1 MSEVVLK
8 DLPESWEWTKL
19 GEVIIKIVG
28 GGTPS
33 KNTAKYWEGNIPW
46 LTIKDMRT
54 QRPADTIDHIT
65 QEAVDESSTNLIPA
79 DTVIM
84 ATRVGLG
91 KVVRVPYA
99 TTINQDLKAL
109 ITPPE
114 LDKSYLEYWLV
125 LKAQYL
131 GSIGS
136 GTTVKGIRLEQ
147 VKGLDFPLAPAE
159 QQKRIVA
166 KIEELFSHIDA
177 GIAALKKAKQ
187 LLKQYRQSVLKAAV
201 TGELTKQWRE
211 DNKDK
216 LEPASQLLERILQ
229 ERRQKWE
236 TQQLE
241 QFKAKG
247 KVPKGDKW
255 KGTYKAPEAPVI
267 QDVPELA
274 SEWIY
279 VRLDTLTDVKGGL
292 TVDSGRKKEGT
303 KSLPYLR
310 VANVQRGFFDLTKMK
325 EIDVPLDKVDEFL
338 LKDRDI
344 LFNEGG
350 DRDKLGRGWVWHE
363 EVKIC
368 TYQNHVFRARPYSD
382 EIISEFVSIFGNT
395 YGQEYFIRQ
404 GKQTTNLASINK
416 TKLSGFPVP
425 LCSSKEMRI
434 SFSMM
439 DEKISIIDRMS
450 TSVEMQLVEAEKNKQ
465 SILASAFSGGLVE
478 GLDSDS
484 PADELLKQI
493 SRQHVLS
500 AAREKLTKS
509 RRPTRKKAK
518 SMSKKKIIDVLKES
532 SDALS
537 PEKLF
542 DLIGADGSSTDEVEE
557 FYIELKEALADR
569 HVVIEAVLDVN
580 IKRGDLISYKVEA

>member
-1 MSEVVLK
+1 MSEEVLK

-33 KNTAKYWEGNIPW
+33 KNTAKYWGGNIPW

-177 GIAALKKAKQ
+177 GVAALNKAKQ

-216 LEPASQLLERILQ
+216 LEPSSQLLERILK

-236 TQQLE
+236 AQQLE
-241 QFKAKG
+241 QFKAKR
-247 KVPKGDKW
+247 KVPKDDKW
-255 KGTYKAPEAPVI
+255 KGKYKLEEPNPHMEFESPKEWAVSTIESITDPVRVICYGILMPKENVEDGVLYVKVKDVKFGRVLVDQLNRTVPEIAAKYARASLVMGDLLLTIRGTYGRTAIAPKELNGGNITQDTVRISAIEPILNEYLIIFVDSVVAQQYFKVVARGVAVKGVNV
-267 QDVPELA
+267 QDV
-274 SEWIY
+274 
-279 VRLDTLTDVKGGL
+279 RNM
-292 TVDSGRKKEGT
+292 
-303 KSLPYLR
+303 
-310 VANVQRGFFDLTKMK
+310 NVPIPSVEEQK
-325 EIDVPLDKVDEFL
+325 EIIKLVDQKITTIAHVEKELEEQL
-338 LKDRDI
+338 LKA
-344 LFNEGG
+344 G
-350 DRDKLGRGWVWHE
+350 
-363 EVKIC
+363 
-368 TYQNHVFRARPYSD
+368 
-382 EIISEFVSIFGNT
+382 
-395 YGQEYFIRQ
+395 
-404 GKQTTNLASINK
+404 
-416 TKLSGFPVP
+416 
-425 LCSSKEMRI
+425 
-434 SFSMM
+434 
-439 DEKISIIDRMS
+439 
-450 TSVEMQLVEAEKNKQ
+450 KNKQ
-465 SILASAFSGGLVE
+465 SILASAFSGMLI
-478 GLDSDS
+478 D
-484 PADELLKQI
+484 
-493 SRQHVLS
+493 
-500 AAREKLTKS
+500 AA
-509 RRPTRKKAK
+509 
-518 SMSKKKIIDVLKES
+518 
-532 SDALS
+532 
-537 PEKLF
+537 
-542 DLIGADGSSTDEVEE
+542 
-557 FYIELKEALADR
+557 
-569 HVVIEAVLDVN
+569 
-580 IKRGDLISYKVEA
+580 

>member
-1 MSEVVLK
+1 MSEVVK
-8 DLPESWEWTKL
+8 KELPEDWVSVPL
-19 GEVIIKIVG
+19 GEVIKLEYGKSLTSIKRVGSGEVPVYGSSGDVGRHNESYIEEPCIIVG
-28 GGTPS
+28 R
-33 KNTAKYWEGNIPW
+33 KGNVG
-46 LTIKDMRT
+46 
-54 QRPADTIDHIT
+54 HIFIS
-65 QEAVDESSTNLIPA
+65 QKPCWPI
-79 DTVIM
+79 DTVYFVVPPDGIDIKYLYYQLQSLNLSRLDRST
-84 ATRVGLG
+84 AIPGLNRNDAY
-91 KVVRVPYA
+91 KV
-99 TTINQDLKAL
+99 
-109 ITPPE
+109 
-114 LDKSYLEYWLV
+114 
-125 LKAQYL
+125 
-131 GSIGS
+131 
-136 GTTVKGIRLEQ
+136 
-147 VKGLDFPLAPAE
+147 DFSLAPLK

-177 GIAALKKAKQ
+177 GIAALNKAKQ

-247 KVPKGDKW
+247 KVPKDDKW